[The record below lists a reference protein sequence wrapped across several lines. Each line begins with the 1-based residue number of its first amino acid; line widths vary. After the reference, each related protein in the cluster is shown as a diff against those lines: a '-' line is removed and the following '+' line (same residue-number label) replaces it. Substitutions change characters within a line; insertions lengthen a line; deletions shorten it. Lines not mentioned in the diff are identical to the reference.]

1 MSADAITPT
10 STAEAVIRGESLRM
24 EYRGKT
30 VLDVPKITIP
40 AGHTYVLLGASGAG
54 KSTLLRI
61 LGLLEKPSS
70 GRVYFDGKPADRRSL
85 STRRMIA
92 AVFQKP
98 YLLRGTVGANV
109 GYGLHLRGVS
119 ASERD
124 ARVAAALSRVGLD
137 GWEERSALTLSG
149 GEAQRV
155 ALARGLVLE
164 PRLLLLDEPLS
175 ALDLPTR
182 RGVRGELR
190 RILAELPCVT
200 VYVTHSPTEAL
211 AFGQEIAVLEGG
223 RVSQSGPRDDLLRRP
238 RSSYVAEFLGVNY
251 FRGRVT
257 AREPGGLV
265 RVAVAGG
272 EILVAEPGDGD
283 EVHLVLHPHE
293 ITLALARPE
302 GSARNVLRG
311 EVREVIPEPPAGERV
326 RVLVASAPPLVAEVT
341 RNAADALG
349 LRPGLAVYAAFKA
362 TAVASAT

>member
-1 MSADAITPT
+1 MLELRVAKRLGGFALE
-10 STAEAVIRGESLRM
+10 AELAAAARTVLVLVGESGS
-24 EYRGKT
+24 GKT
-30 VLDVPKITIP
+30 
-40 AGHTYVLLGASGAG
+40 
-54 KSTLLRI
+54 TLLK
-61 LGLLEKPSS
+61 LLAGLLHPDS
-70 GRVYFDGKPADRRSL
+70 GRIALDGEVLFDSSAAG
-85 STRRMIA
+85 A
-92 AVFQKP
+92 AVPAHARPVGYVPQDYSLFP
-98 YLLRGTVGANV
+98 HLSVFENVAFGLRAAGATRGPALRTAVGAALERF
-109 GYGLHLRGVS
+109 GLAAFAGRGPH
-119 ASERD
+119 EI
-124 ARVAAALSRVGLD
+124 
-137 GWEERSALTLSG
+137 SG
-149 GEAQRV
+149 GQQQRV
-155 ALARGLVLE
+155 ALARALVLE

-190 RILAELPCVT
+190 QILAELPCVT